1 MNESNPQRPADPA
14 EKAHELAELLAEFR
28 FGMLVNVSSDDELRA
43 RPMTIIDRAGAA
55 AKSDDARGASR
66 LTFATS
72 LDNSLVDD
80 LQREPRV
87 CVTLQ
92 EGYKYVSL
100 TCTAALSRDRERV
113 RSLWSKG
120 LEAWFPGG
128 PDDPNVVLLECD
140 VTFAE
145 FWNVSGFERV
155 RYAIEAGR
163 AYLSD
168 DAMNP
173 RNAGRHAEL
182 SGRELQK

>member
-1 MNESNPQRPADPA
+1 MKDRNPQRPADPE
-14 EKAHELAELLAEFR
+14 EKARELGELVADFR
-28 FGMLVNVSSDDELRA
+28 FGMLVNVSSDGELRA

-55 AKSDDARGASR
+55 AKSEDARGASR

-72 LDNSLVDD
+72 LDNTLVDD
-80 LQREPRV
+80 LQREPRA

-100 TCTAALSRDRERV
+100 TCTATLSRDRERL
-113 RSLWSKG
+113 RALWSKG
-120 LEAWFPGG
+120 LEAWFPDG
-128 PDDPNVVLLECD
+128 PDDPNIVLLECD

-145 FWNVSGFERV
+145 FWDVSGFERV

-163 AYLSD
+163 AIVSD

>member
-1 MNESNPQRPADPA
+1 MKESNPQRPADPA
-14 EKAHELAELLAEFR
+14 EKARELGELVTDFR
-28 FGMLVNVSSDDELRA
+28 FGMLVNVSTDGELRA
-43 RPMTIIDRAGAA
+43 RPMTIIDRTGAT
-55 AKSDDARGASR
+55 AKSDDARGPSR

-72 LDNSLVDD
+72 LENTLVDD

-92 EGYKYVSL
+92 EGYRYVSL
-100 TCTAALSRDRERV
+100 TCTAAPSRDRERI
-113 RSLWSKG
+113 RTLWSKG
-120 LEAWFPGG
+120 LEAWFPDG

-145 FWNVSGFERV
+145 FWDVSGFERV

-163 AYLSD
+163 AYVTD

-182 SGRELQK
+182 TGRELQK

>member
-1 MNESNPQRPADPA
+1 MNERNPQRPSDPE
-14 EKAHELAELLAEFR
+14 EKAQELATLVAGFR
-28 FGMLVNVSSDDELRA
+28 FGMFVNVSADDQLRA
-43 RPMTIIDRAGAA
+43 RPMTIIDRTGVA
-55 AKSDDARGASR
+55 AKKDDAAGDSR

-72 LDNSLVDD
+72 LDNTLVDD

-100 TCTAALSRDRERV
+100 TCTATPSRDRERI
-113 RSLWSKG
+113 RALWSKG
-120 LEAWFPGG
+120 LEAWFPDG
-128 PDDPNVVLLECD
+128 PDDPKVVLLECV

-145 FWNVSGFERV
+145 FWDVSGFERV

-163 AYLSD
+163 AYVRD

-173 RNAGRHAEL
+173 RNAGKHGEL